1 MKEAFRLASIEIADE
16 SANPDKVWIYMI
28 SVNGER
34 LEGGEFDKYDLM
46 DVILDFYNKNY

>member
-1 MKEAFRLASIEIADE
+1 MNEAFRLASIEIADE
-16 SANPDKVWIYMI
+16 STNPDKVWIYMV

-46 DVILDFYNKNY
+46 DAILKFYNDNF